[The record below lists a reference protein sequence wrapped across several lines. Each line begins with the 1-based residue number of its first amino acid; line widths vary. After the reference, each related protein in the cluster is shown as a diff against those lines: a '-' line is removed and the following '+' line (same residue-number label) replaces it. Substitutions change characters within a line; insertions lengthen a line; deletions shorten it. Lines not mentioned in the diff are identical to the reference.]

1 MIMTLTELQDIA
13 VKWFDAFNDHNL
25 EQLLS
30 LYDENAQHYSPK
42 LKIRHPESKG
52 LIKGKN
58 ALRAWWQD
66 AFNRLPTLNYELLRL
81 TPYENRVFMEYVR
94 HVSGEEDLY
103 VGEMLEIENGKIVVS
118 SVFHR

>member
-1 MIMTLTELQDIA
+1 
-13 VKWFDAFNDHNL
+13 
-25 EQLLS
+25 LLS

-42 LKIRHPESKG
+42 LKIRHPESNG

-66 AFNRLPTLNYELLRL
+66 AFKRLPTLNYELVRL

-94 HVSGEEDLY
+94 HVHGDEDLY
-103 VGEMLEIENGKIVVS
+103 VGEMLEVENGRIIAS